1 MFAGRFLQG
10 MWTGGQQT
18 VEQAYISECIDK
30 DRNLG
35 MISELGAVA
44 VMGFILGPII
54 GYGSSLIEF
63 TVISAAITSRRG
75 QSW

>member
-1 MFAGRFLQG
+1 
-10 MWTGGQQT
+10 MWTGAQQT

-54 GYGSSLIEF
+54 GYGSSLLNF
-63 TVISAAITSRRG
+63 TVFVLHKQVLGWAN
-75 QSW
+75 